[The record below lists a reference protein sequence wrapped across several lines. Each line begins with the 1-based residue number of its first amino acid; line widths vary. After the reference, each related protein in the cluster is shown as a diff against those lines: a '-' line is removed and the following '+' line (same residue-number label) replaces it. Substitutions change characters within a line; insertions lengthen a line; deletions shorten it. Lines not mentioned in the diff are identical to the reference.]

1 MLRILEMTHGDLE
14 AFFKSKYG
22 KGPFLA
28 NALYREFYK
37 QLNSRPWNAEAI
49 RLSPGLAASLKRD
62 WDAAPGDVVAWAEQ
76 EGVVKFVTKLNDG
89 NRIETV
95 VISMATH
102 HTVCVSSQVGCRRG
116 CCFCETAK
124 MGLVRNLG
132 VQEIV
137 GQVVAA
143 RRRYGKSVRNVVF
156 MGMGEPLDNFD
167 AVLKAIQVMND
178 QRGLDIAHRHITLS
192 TVGVIKGIEEL
203 TRSAMPRVNLA
214 ISLNAAGNDLRSR
227 LMPVNRSNPLHLLKK
242 ALLSYMLEKEAGI
255 MINYVLIS
263 GVNDDVDCA
272 NQLIEW
278 LSPLKAR
285 VNLIALNPGESA
297 EFQAP
302 SRDHMAVFRDML
314 VLRGVNA
321 QERHSRGRGMM
332 AACGQLS
339 TKTASP
345 G

>member
-1 MLRILEMTHGDLE
+1 MLRILEMTHADLE

-37 QLNSRPWNAEAI
+37 QLNPRPWDAEAI
-49 RLSPGLAASLKRD
+49 RLSPGLAANLKKD
-62 WDAAPGDVVAWAEQ
+62 WVAAPDNVVERAEQ
-76 EGVVKFVTKLNDG
+76 EGVVKFVTELNDG

-116 CCFCETAK
+116 CRFCETAK
-124 MGLVRNLG
+124 MGLIRDLG
-132 VQEIV
+132 VPEIV
-137 GQVVAA
+137 EQVVAA
-143 RRRYGKSVRNVVF
+143 RHRYGKSVRNVVF
-156 MGMGEPLDNFD
+156 MGMGEPMDNFD

-192 TVGVIKGIEEL
+192 TVGVVNGIEEL

-214 ISLNAAGNDLRSR
+214 ISLNAADNDLRSR
-227 LMPVNRSNPLHLLKK
+227 LMPVNLSNPLQLLKK
-242 ALLSYMLEKEAGI
+242 ALQKYTLEKEADI
-255 MINYVLIS
+255 MINYVLIP
-263 GVNDDVDCA
+263 GVNNDLDCA
-272 NQLIEW
+272 NQLIDW
-278 LSPLKAR
+278 LSPLNAR
-285 VNLIALNPGESA
+285 VNLIPLNPGGIA
-297 EFQAP
+297 GFQAP
-302 SRDHMAVFRDML
+302 SRDHIAVFRGML
-314 VLRGVNA
+314 VRRGVNA
-321 QERHSRGRGMM
+321 QERHSRGRELM

-339 TKTASP
+339 TKTVSS